1 MEEINESIE
10 ISIEQKKL
18 LEKYI
23 SDNFLPNKKIIQVL
37 TIIRADKKDYDDNFL
52 SHDVFYWKVGY
63 KLINTNISHIPA
75 ILVNADMFLKWVD
88 NYTRRPFVGLT
99 EPIQLLND

>member
-23 SDNFLPNKKIIQVL
+23 SDNFLPIKKIIQIL
-37 TIIRADKKDYDDNFL
+37 TITRADKKDYDDNFL
-52 SHDVFYWKVGY
+52 SYDVFYWKVGY
-63 KLINTNISHIPA
+63 KLVNSNISHIPA
-75 ILVNADMFLKWVD
+75 ILVNADVFLKWVD

>member
-23 SDNFLPNKKIIQVL
+23 SDNFLPNKKTIQVL
-37 TIIRADKKDYDDNFL
+37 TITRADKKDYDDNFL

-63 KLINTNISHIPA
+63 NLINTNINHIPA